1 MKNRYFI
8 LSILFWAIA
17 SVCLAIKLPASP
29 FISEYAYA
37 DSDNESYVSS
47 IGTQIMNHAMLSAYN
62 GECDEYREGGK
73 LWQGDVNGCT
83 DCCDLYFP
91 SGVDREGR
99 AKCYDM
105 CDTPLGMPLG
115 TTLCLAPFALAY
127 AGFMFYRRR
136 KENAEQA

>member
-29 FISEYAYA
+29 FVSEYAYA

-47 IGTQIMNHAMLSAYN
+47 IGTQIMNHAMLSAYT

-91 SGVDREGR
+91 SGILDIGHGNIYHCLQDR
-99 AKCYDM
+99 
-105 CDTPLGMPLG
+105 
-115 TTLCLAPFALAY
+115 
-127 AGFMFYRRR
+127 
-136 KENAEQA
+136 

>member
-62 GECDEYREGGK
+62 GECDEYREGGE
-73 LWQGDVNGCT
+73 LWQGDADLCKG
-83 DCCDLYFP
+83 CCDGI
-91 SGVDREGR
+91 SDREAR
-99 AKCYDM
+99 AQCYNM

>member
-17 SVCLAIKLPASP
+17 SICLAIKLPASP

-62 GECDEYREGGK
+62 GECDHLREGGYAY
-73 LWQGDVNGCT
+73 QGDVNECFGC
-83 DCCDLYFP
+83 CEGI
-91 SGVDREGR
+91 SDREAR
-99 AKCYDM
+99 AQCYDM
-105 CDTPLGMPLG
+105 CETPLGMPLG